1 MDIKIRRIYRTI
13 YLSDYFGEGED
24 TIEVWANPP
33 RDLRAEWTDIREE
46 SNAVTKDL
54 VALSKRKKKP
64 TDEERK
70 ALTDRFPLVNDRF
83 YGWFAKLWKFD
94 GKEVAAE
101 DIREFAIKCEKE
113 DEALWLWLINATW
126 SLINDQRELVKKG

>member
-24 TIEVWANPP
+24 TIEVWSNPP
-33 RDLRAEWTDIREE
+33 RDLRAEWTEIREE
-46 SNAVTKDL
+46 SDKVTKDL
-54 VALSKRKKKP
+54 VALAKKKKA
-64 TDEERK
+64 TDEERN
-70 ALTDRFPLVNDRF
+70 ALAERFPIVNNRF
-83 YGWFAKLWKFD
+83 YGWFAKVWKFA
-94 GKEVAAE
+94 GGEVTTE
-101 DIREFAIKCEKE
+101 EIREFAVKCEKE

>member
-13 YLSDYFGEGED
+13 YLADYFGDGED
-24 TIEVWANPP
+24 TIEVWSNPP
-33 RDLRAEWTDIREE
+33 RDLRAEWTEIREE
-46 SNAVTKDL
+46 SDKVTKDL
-54 VALSKRKKKP
+54 VELAKREDA
-64 TDEERK
+64 TDEERT
-70 ALTDRFPLVNDRF
+70 ALADRFPIVNNRF

-94 GKEVAAE
+94 GREVTTE
-101 DIREFAIKCEKE
+101 EIREFAIKCEKE